1 MFEMQYYTMYAMC
14 HTISFMILILNTM
27 TRVASPCSVL
37 AHGLC
42 ELGVVFE
49 APEHTLSPFL
59 VHVAAH
65 SVRPKPSRTFC
76 VDVCG

>member
-1 MFEMQYYTMYAMC
+1 
-14 HTISFMILILNTM
+14 M

-59 VHVAAH
+59 VHVAAY

-76 VDVCG
+76 VDVSG